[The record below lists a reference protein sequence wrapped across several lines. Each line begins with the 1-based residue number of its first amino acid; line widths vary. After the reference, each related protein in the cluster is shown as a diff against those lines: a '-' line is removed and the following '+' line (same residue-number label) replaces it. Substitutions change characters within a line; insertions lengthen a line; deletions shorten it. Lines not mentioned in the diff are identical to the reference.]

1 MLTVVMDGGLAGW
14 EWHVAGRDGHG
25 CPGYVTGWGMLI
37 SNSNDDMDKNKANK
51 DGNLIKCVASFCNL
65 Q

>member
-14 EWHVAGRDGHG
+14 EWHVA
-25 CPGYVTGWGMLI
+25 MLI